1 MERRIQLALAAL
13 ILAALPLPSWGQQR
27 DDARTPRRDSLPL
40 DTLERWIARASN
52 AGRWGRD
59 DELGTL
65 NLITPT
71 QRLQALATVRA
82 GVTVSLAHDI
92 TPGPNPRSERPI
104 SLTYDSA
111 KFDSIVTWGFDETN
125 VMFHG
130 WAYSHIDALSHTA
143 WRGRMY
149 NGTSTDV
156 AERAGTR
163 RLGIQN
169 MRDGIVTRGV
179 LFDIPRLTGRPYLD
193 PGTIITVADLE
204 RWEREHGVRVGAG
217 DVVLIRTGRW
227 AREAALGGWD
237 VTKGAAGPHPS
248 VALWLH
254 ARGAAALGGDVS
266 NEYYPS
272 VVPGI
277 SDPLHEVALVGMGMP
292 LMDNLDFE
300 ALAREA
306 NDRQQWSF
314 VFMAAPLR
322 MKGGSGSLV
331 NPLAIF

>member
-1 MERRIQLALAAL
+1 MERRIRWVLVG
-13 ILAALPLPSWGQQR
+13 ILAAAYPIPSPGQSR
-27 DDARTPRRDSLPL
+27 DTVPL

-65 NLITPT
+65 NLITPK
-71 QRLQALATVRA
+71 QRLQAFATIRD
-82 GVTVSLAHDI
+82 GITVSLAHEI
-92 TPGPNPRSERPI
+92 TPGPNPRSARPI
-104 SLTYDSA
+104 SLAYSTVT
-111 KFDSIVTWGFDETN
+111 FDSIVTWGLDETS

-130 WAYSHIDALSHTA
+130 WSYSHLDALSHAA
-143 WRGRMY
+143 WRGGMY
-149 NGTSTDV
+149 NRTSIDV
-156 AERAGTR
+156 ADRTGTR
-163 RLGIQN
+163 RLGVQN
-169 MRDGIVTRGV
+169 MSGGIVTRGV
-179 LFDIPRLTGRPYLD
+179 LFDVPRLKGVPYLE
-193 PGTIITVADLE
+193 PGTMITVADLE
-204 RWEREHGVRVGAG
+204 QWERERGVTVGAG

-227 AREAALGGWD
+227 AREATLGGWD

-254 ARGAAALGGDVS
+254 ARGAAALAGDVA

-277 SDPLHEVALVGMGMP
+277 SEPLHQIALTAMGMP

-300 ALAREA
+300 ELARAA
-306 NDRQQWSF
+306 NDRKRWSF

-322 MKGGSGSLV
+322 MRGGSGSLV

>member
-1 MERRIQLALAAL
+1 MVRRLSLALATFLVIAF
-13 ILAALPLPSWGQQR
+13 PSPSEGQLHDTR
-27 DDARTPRRDSLPL
+27 DTVAR

-59 DELGTL
+59 DERGTL
-65 NLITPT
+65 NLITPAR
-71 QRLQALATVRA
+71 RLQAIATIRD
-82 GVTVSLAHDI
+82 GITVSLAHEI
-92 TPGPNPRSERPI
+92 TPGPNPRSSSPI
-104 SLTYDSA
+104 SLTYGSA
-111 KFDSIVTWGFDETN
+111 KFDSVVTWGFDETS

-143 WRGRMY
+143 WRGQMY
-149 NGTSTDV
+149 NGTSLDV
-156 AERAGTR
+156 ADRTGTR

-169 MRDGIVTRGV
+169 MSGGIVTRGV
-179 LFDIPRLTGRPYLD
+179 LFDVARLKGRPYLD
-193 PGTIITVADLE
+193 PGTVITVADLE
-204 RWEREHGVRVGAG
+204 QWEREHGITVGPG

-227 AREAALGGWD
+227 AREATLGGWD
-237 VTKGAAGPHPS
+237 VTKGAAGPHPT

-300 ALAREA
+300 ELARAA
-306 NDRQQWSF
+306 NDRKRWHF

-322 MKGGSGSLV
+322 MRGGSGSLV